1 MQVDELKKQLA
12 NLSGL
17 FEESQEQIEN
27 LEFMVLEA
35 QAASNKVGQTNLKKK
50 NNNFSHTTS

>member
-1 MQVDELKKQLA
+1 MLELTKGSVELKEQVA

-17 FEESQEQIEN
+17 YEDSKEQIEN

-35 QAASNKVGQTNLKKK
+35 QHNVDNEKVGKAE
-50 NNNFSHTTS
+50 HI